1 MDQISRRSF
10 LKGAGM
16 TALAVAAVGMMTG
29 CKGEDFVPD
38 PQKVDVAVIFCKFG
52 GAVENNLPSDKIQVV
67 EEAAKEGQAVDKA
80 EIEKLLD
87 TLTGANATLLAGKKG
102 WKLDDYDPGDLK
114 VHPSED
120 SVPEDPDHE
129 TIDGLALAVKVSNC
143 KYYVTVNVA
152 VDKSGL

>member
-1 MDQISRRSF
+1 MDWISRRSF

-80 EIEKLLD
+80 EIEKLL
-87 TLTGANATLLAGKKG
+87 AGKKG

>member
-1 MDQISRRSF
+1 MDKISRRSF

-38 PQKVDVAVIFCKFG
+38 SQKVDVAVIFCQSG
-52 GAVENNLPSDKIQVV
+52 MGVVSSLPSGKIQVV
-67 EEAAKEGQAVDKA
+67 EKAAKEGQAVDKA
-80 EIEKLLD
+80 KIEE
-87 TLTGANATLLAGKKG
+87 LLADKKG
-102 WKLDDYDPGDLK
+102 WKLDETDPSDLK

-120 SVPEDPDHE
+120 AVGDED
-129 TIDGLALAVKVSNC
+129 LALPVKLSGL

-152 VDKSGL
+152 VDKGI

>member
-1 MDQISRRSF
+1 MDKISRRSF

-38 PQKVDVAVIFCKFG
+38 PQKVDVAVIFCQFG
-52 GAVENNLPSDKIQVV
+52 MGVVSSLPSGKIQVV
-67 EEAAKEGQAVDKA
+67 EKAAKEGQAVDKA
-80 EIEKLLD
+80 KIEE
-87 TLTGANATLLAGKKG
+87 LLADKKG
-102 WKLDDYDPGDLK
+102 WKLDETDPSDLK

>member
-38 PQKVDVAVIFCKFG
+38 PQKVDVAVIFCRSG
-52 GAVENNLPSDKIQVV
+52 MGVESNLSTGKIQVV
-67 EEAAKEGQAVDKA
+67 EKAAKEGQAVEKT
-80 EIEKLLD
+80 EIEKLLAD
-87 TLTGANATLLAGKKG
+87 KKG
-102 WKLDDYDPGDLK
+102 WKLDETDPSDLK

-120 SVPEDPDHE
+120 AVGDDE
-129 TIDGLALAVKVSNC
+129 LNLAVKQSGL

-152 VDKSGL
+152 VDKGI

>member
-67 EEAAKEGQAVDKA
+67 EKAAKEGQAVDKA
-80 EIEKLLD
+80 EIEK
-87 TLTGANATLLAGKKG
+87 LLAGKKG

-120 SVPEDPDHE
+120 SVGIED
-129 TIDGLALAVKVSNC
+129 LALAVKVSGC

>member
-67 EEAAKEGQAVDKA
+67 EKAAKEGQAVDKA
-80 EIEKLLD
+80 EIEK
-87 TLTGANATLLAGKKG
+87 LLAGKKG

-120 SVPEDPDHE
+120 SVGIED
-129 TIDGLALAVKVSNC
+129 LALAVKVSGC

-152 VDKSGL
+152 MNKSF

>member
-1 MDQISRRSF
+1 MDKISRRSF

-38 PQKVDVAVIFCKFG
+38 PQKVDVAVIFCQSG
-52 GAVENNLPSDKIQVV
+52 GNIVSELPTGTIQVV
-67 EEAAKEGQAVDKA
+67 EKAAKEGQAVDPA
-80 EIEKLLD
+80 EIKKLLAD
-87 TLTGANATLLAGKKG
+87 QKK
-102 WKLDDYDPGDLK
+102 WKLDEFDQSDLK

-120 SVPEDPDHE
+120 SVGIEN
-129 TIDGLALAVKVSNC
+129 LALAVKVSNC

>member
-67 EEAAKEGQAVDKA
+67 EKAAKEGQAVDKA
-80 EIEKLLD
+80 KIEE
-87 TLTGANATLLAGKKG
+87 LLADKKG
-102 WKLDDYDPGDLK
+102 WKLDETDPSDLK
-114 VHPSED
+114 VPPSED
-120 SVPEDPDHE
+120 AVGDDE
-129 TIDGLALAVKVSNC
+129 LNLAVKQSGL

-152 VDKSGL
+152 VDKGI

>member
-38 PQKVDVAVIFCKFG
+38 PQKVDVAVIFCRSG
-52 GAVENNLPSDKIQVV
+52 MGVESNLHTGKIQVV
-67 EEAAKEGQAVDKA
+67 EKAAKEGQAVEKT
-80 EIEKLLD
+80 EIEKLLAD
-87 TLTGANATLLAGKKG
+87 KKG
-102 WKLDDYDPGDLK
+102 WKLDETDPSDLK

-120 SVPEDPDHE
+120 AVGDDE
-129 TIDGLALAVKVSNC
+129 LNLAVKQSGL

-152 VDKSGL
+152 VDKGI

>member
-1 MDQISRRSF
+1 MDKISRRSF

-38 PQKVDVAVIFCKFG
+38 PQKVDVAVIFCQSG
-52 GAVENNLPSDKIQVV
+52 MGVVSSLPSGKIQVV
-67 EEAAKEGQAVDKA
+67 EKAAKEGQAVDKA
-80 EIEKLLD
+80 KIEE
-87 TLTGANATLLAGKKG
+87 LLADKKG
-102 WKLDDYDPGDLK
+102 WKLDETDPSDLK

>member
-1 MDQISRRSF
+1 MDKISRRSF

-38 PQKVDVAVIFCKFG
+38 PQKVDVAVIFCQSG
-52 GAVENNLPSDKIQVV
+52 GNIVSELPTGTSQVV
-67 EEAAKEGQAVDKA
+67 EKAAKEGQAVDPA
-80 EIEKLLD
+80 EIKKLLAD
-87 TLTGANATLLAGKKG
+87 QKK
-102 WKLDDYDPGDLK
+102 WKLDEFDQSDLK

-120 SVPEDPDHE
+120 SVGIED
-129 TIDGLALAVKVSNC
+129 LALAVKVSNC

>member
-29 CKGEDFVPD
+29 CKGEDVVPD
-38 PQKVDVAVIFCKFG
+38 PQKVEVAVIFCQFG
-52 GAVENNLPSDKIQVV
+52 MGVVDSLSGSKIQVV
-67 EEAAKEGQAVDKA
+67 EKAAKEGQAVEKT
-80 EIEKLLD
+80 EIEKLLAD
-87 TLTGANATLLAGKKG
+87 KKG
-102 WKLDDYDPGDLK
+102 WKLDETDPSDLK

-120 SVPEDPDHE
+120 AVGDDE
-129 TIDGLALAVKVSNC
+129 LNLAVKQSGL

-152 VDKSGL
+152 EKKDF

>member
-38 PQKVDVAVIFCKFG
+38 PQKVDVAVIFCQSG
-52 GAVENNLPSDKIQVV
+52 MGVVSSLPSGKIQVV
-67 EEAAKEGQAVDKA
+67 EKAAEEGQAVDKA
-80 EIEKLLD
+80 EIEKLL
-87 TLTGANATLLAGKKG
+87 AGKEG
-102 WKLDDYDPGDLK
+102 WKLDETDPSDLK

-120 SVPEDPDHE
+120 SVADNEGNE
-129 TIDGLALAVKVSNC
+129 TIDGLAMAVKLSGL

-152 VDKSGL
+152 VDKGI

>member
-1 MDQISRRSF
+1 MDKISRRSF

-67 EEAAKEGQAVDKA
+67 EKAAKEGQAVDKA
-80 EIEKLLD
+80 EIEK
-87 TLTGANATLLAGKKG
+87 LLAGKKG

-120 SVPEDPDHE
+120 SVGIED
-129 TIDGLALAVKVSNC
+129 LALAVKVSGC

-152 VDKSGL
+152 VDKSGS

>member
-1 MDQISRRSF
+1 MFRTVRAISAVQNGQKIKAVRDVGKSARLEEFIFNAMRARFKNFQVRHDREEKVNPKLTAHQIE
-10 LKGAGM
+10 
-16 TALAVAAVGMMTG
+16 LAH
-29 CKGEDFVPD
+29 
-38 PQKVDVAVIFCKFG
+38 
-52 GAVENNLPSDKIQVV
+52 VV
-67 EEAAKEGQAVDKA
+67 A
-80 EIEKLLD
+80 EIEK
-87 TLTGANATLLAGKKG
+87 LLAGKKG

>member
-29 CKGEDFVPD
+29 CKGEDVVPD
-38 PQKVDVAVIFCKFG
+38 PQKVDVAVIFCRSSMG
-52 GAVENNLPSDKIQVV
+52 VESKLPTGKIQVV
-67 EEAAKEGQAVDKA
+67 EKAAKEGQAADKA
-80 EIEKLLD
+80 EIEKLLAD
-87 TLTGANATLLAGKKG
+87 QKK
-102 WKLDDYDPGDLK
+102 WKLDEFDPSDLT

-120 SVPEDPDHE
+120 AAPDDVEHE
-129 TIDGLALAVKVSNC
+129 TIAGLARAVLKSGC

-152 VDKSGL
+152 EKKV

>member
-1 MDQISRRSF
+1 MDWISRRSF

-38 PQKVDVAVIFCKFG
+38 SQKVDVAVIFCKFG

-67 EEAAKEGQAVDKA
+67 EKAAKEGQAVDKA
-80 EIEKLLD
+80 EIEK
-87 TLTGANATLLAGKKG
+87 LLAGKKG

-120 SVPEDPDHE
+120 SVGIED
-129 TIDGLALAVKVSNC
+129 LALAVKVSGC

-152 VDKSGL
+152 VDKSGS

>member
-80 EIEKLLD
+80 KIEE
-87 TLTGANATLLAGKKG
+87 LLADKKG
-102 WKLDDYDPGDLK
+102 WKLDETDPGDLK

-120 SVPEDPDHE
+120 SVGIED
-129 TIDGLALAVKVSNC
+129 LALAVKVSGC

-152 VDKSGL
+152 VDKSGS

>member
-1 MDQISRRSF
+1 MDWISRRSF

-38 PQKVDVAVIFCKFG
+38 PQKVDVAVIFCQSG
-52 GAVENNLPSDKIQVV
+52 GNIVSELPTGTIQVV
-67 EEAAKEGQAVDKA
+67 EKAAKEGQAVDPA
-80 EIEKLLD
+80 EIKKLLAD
-87 TLTGANATLLAGKKG
+87 QKK
-102 WKLDDYDPGDLK
+102 WKLDEFDQSDLK

-120 SVPEDPDHE
+120 SVGIED
-129 TIDGLALAVKVSNC
+129 LALAVKVSNC

>member
-16 TALAVAAVGMMTG
+16 TALAVAAVGMMNG

-67 EEAAKEGQAVDKA
+67 EKAAKEGQAVDKA
-80 EIEKLLD
+80 EIEK
-87 TLTGANATLLAGKKG
+87 LLAGKKG

-120 SVPEDPDHE
+120 SVGIED
-129 TIDGLALAVKVSNC
+129 LALAVKVSGC

-152 VDKSGL
+152 MNKGF

>member
-1 MDQISRRSF
+1 MDKISRRSF

-38 PQKVDVAVIFCKFG
+38 PQKVDVAVIFCQSG
-52 GAVENNLPSDKIQVV
+52 MGVVSSLPSGKIQVV
-67 EEAAKEGQAVDKA
+67 EKAAKEGQAVDKA
-80 EIEKLLD
+80 KIEE
-87 TLTGANATLLAGKKG
+87 LLAGKEG
-102 WKLDDYDPGDLK
+102 WKLDETDPSDLK

-120 SVPEDPDHE
+120 SVADNEGNE
-129 TIDGLALAVKVSNC
+129 TIDGLAMAVKLSGL

-152 VDKSGL
+152 VDKGI

>member
-67 EEAAKEGQAVDKA
+67 EEQKKVRQLIRLKLKNCWLVRKA
-80 EIEKLLD
+80 GSWTI
-87 TLTGANATLLAGKKG
+87 TIRAT
-102 WKLDDYDPGDLK
+102 
-114 VHPSED
+114 
-120 SVPEDPDHE
+120 
-129 TIDGLALAVKVSNC
+129 
-143 KYYVTVNVA
+143 
-152 VDKSGL
+152 

>member
-52 GAVENNLPSDKIQVV
+52 GDVEEQLPSGKIQVV
-67 EEAAKEGQAVDKA
+67 KKAAEESQAVKED
-80 EIEKLLD
+80 EIKKLL
-87 TLTGANATLLAGKKG
+87 KEG
-102 WKLDDYDPGDLK
+102 WKLDEADPSDLK
-114 VHPSED
+114 VHPSKD
-120 SVPEDPDHE
+120 AADKADLARAVLKS
-129 TIDGLALAVKVSNC
+129 GLN
-143 KYYVTVNVA
+143 YYVTVNVA
-152 VDKSGL
+152 VDKGI